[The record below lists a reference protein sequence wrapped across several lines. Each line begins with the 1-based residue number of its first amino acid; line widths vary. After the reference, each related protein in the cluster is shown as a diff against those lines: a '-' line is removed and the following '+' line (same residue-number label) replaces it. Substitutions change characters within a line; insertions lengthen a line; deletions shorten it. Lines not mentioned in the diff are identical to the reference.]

1 MYCLAAPQ
9 YLQESLITPL
19 VLSDAQVEKRKQDI
33 GGSVASYQIT
43 VPSYPWAMVR
53 AEKGQ
58 HGSKCIMSGS
68 MVSEVS
74 QGSQSRSGH

>member
-1 MYCLAAPQ
+1 MDCLVAPP

-33 GGSVASYQIT
+33 GGSTTSYQVIVLSQPCPM
-43 VPSYPWAMVR
+43 VP

-58 HGSKCIMSGS
+58 HTSKWIMS
-68 MVSEVS
+68 VSDG
-74 QGSQSRSGH
+74 Q